1 MDLSRRL
8 ILFLIRRRL
17 GVRKFQPFKFT
28 NQKTDDW
35 YYFDNLCLLKDTASH
50 IEASG
55 VSLNWLLHT
64 ECKIEIVDFD
74 A

>member
-17 GVRKFQPFKFT
+17 GVRKFQLFKFT

-35 YYFDNLCLLKDTASH
+35 YYIDDFNLLKDTGGCV
-50 IEASG
+50 EASG

-64 ECKIEIVDFD
+64 ECEIELVDPF

>member
-1 MDLSRRL
+1 MDIQRRL

-17 GVRKFQPFKFT
+17 GVKKYQPFKFT

-35 YYFDNLCLLKDTASH
+35 YFFDNLCLLKDTGGCV
-50 IEASG
+50 EGSG

-64 ECKIEIVDFD
+64 ECKIKIVDPF